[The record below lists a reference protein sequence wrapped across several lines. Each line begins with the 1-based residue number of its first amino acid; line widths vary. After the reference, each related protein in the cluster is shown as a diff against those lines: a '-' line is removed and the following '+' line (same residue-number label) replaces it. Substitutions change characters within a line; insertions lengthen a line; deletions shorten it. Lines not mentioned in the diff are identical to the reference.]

1 MTDKVLH
8 FIATSGLADPL
19 QGSDRR
25 FTVIKQKARKPKP
38 RRRAAMVSPLLAG
51 LLAQTEVPAHRCR
64 LTRTQAEGLKGVHSS
79 NAEELCDSPNSD
91 VMWRWAAG
99 LLTWS
104 YVAARL
110 EVGEAEID
118 PQLALATRVLE
129 RFRETGVVTLDAQE
143 KLLMLHGAHICDAL
157 VRETPEALAIEAA
170 HWSEAQILVITASA
184 QAGAGIDLKR
194 PNTTTEKV
202 AA

>member
-1 MTDKVLH
+1 MARTHAHQKRRQQPVV
-8 FIATSGLADPL
+8 SG
-19 QGSDRR
+19 
-25 FTVIKQKARKPKP
+25 
-38 RRRAAMVSPLLAG
+38 LLAG
-51 LLAQTEVPAHRCR
+51 ILAKTEVPAHRCR
-64 LTRTQAEGLKGVHSS
+64 LTRAQAEGLQDIHTR
-79 NAEELCDSPNSD
+79 NAEQLCDAPNPN
-91 VMWRWAAG
+91 VMWQWAAG

-118 PQLALATRVLE
+118 PQLALATRVIK
-129 RFRETGVVTLDAQE
+129 RFRDTGVVTLDAQE

-194 PNTTTEKV
+194 PTTTLQEV